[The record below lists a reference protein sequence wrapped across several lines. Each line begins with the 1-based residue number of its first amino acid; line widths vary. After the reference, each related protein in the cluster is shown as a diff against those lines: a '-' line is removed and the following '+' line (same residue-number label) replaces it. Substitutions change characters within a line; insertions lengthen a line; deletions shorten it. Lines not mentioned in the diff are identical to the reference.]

1 VTACANS
8 LSRYGKAPRHLAEG
22 VEFASSMNNGYNDFL
37 TALDRSLIRMR
48 GMDALAIASLV
59 VAIST
64 KTRAG

>member
-1 VTACANS
+1 
-8 LSRYGKAPRHLAEG
+8 
-22 VEFASSMNNGYNDFL
+22 MNNGYNDFV